1 MENLSIKVVVKLE
14 ASVGLT
20 DSLGMRD
27 GACHMSHV
35 TEDGKLPD
43 GHHCEVDVA
52 QPHLQ

>member
-14 ASVGLT
+14 ASGGA
-20 DSLGMRD
+20 DRQLGD
-27 GACHMSHV
+27 GARHISHV
-35 TEDGKLPD
+35 RTEDGKLPD